1 MSTLSTMS
9 GMSATSSA
17 TYGSSVRSSS
27 TFIGGASSSLATTP
41 HQSIHRN
48 DSNRSGT
55 SDPIWEGGS
64 DITSR
69 MDDRAGPSHDVSV
82 DPYMAGGGA
91 LSVPLQMHDHAQDD
105 DDFGWED
112 MSDHEDDGR
121 FVNFALLSN
130 IAVRLRD
137 KVPRG
142 THTKGNVPY
151 SRAFTGKDIVVCFCS
166 YH

>member
-1 MSTLSTMS
+1 
-9 GMSATSSA
+9 
-17 TYGSSVRSSS
+17 
-27 TFIGGASSSLATTP
+27 
-41 HQSIHRN
+41 
-48 DSNRSGT
+48 
-55 SDPIWEGGS
+55 
-64 DITSR
+64 
-69 MDDRAGPSHDVSV
+69 MDDRGGPSHDVSV